1 MTNDQK
7 DPLFILVKSLSKS
20 EKRQFKVYVGR
31 LGINTDSKFL
41 ALFNHLDKHDT
52 LDEDLIFSRGIVTK
66 QKFSNLK
73 AHLYKQILIKLIYVQ
88 HARTFLIRIQ

>member
-31 LGINTDSKFL
+31 LGVNTCL
-41 ALFNHLDKHDT
+41 
-52 LDEDLIFSRGIVTK
+52 
-66 QKFSNLK
+66 
-73 AHLYKQILIKLIYVQ
+73 LYTSD
-88 HARTFLIRIQ
+88 AADD